1 MDRAWLMAVAG
12 AVAARV
18 DHAVSMLMAGRS
30 ASAAVAEVA
39 ETYGISRRQSRRV
52 VGKAFQVLRDD
63 IEQSGISR
71 KAESAQL
78 VHTLHEA
85 MAKALASGHASAVV
99 GCSRELRELLGLGA

>member
-1 MDRAWLMAVAG
+1 MAAY
-12 AVAARV
+12 AAAAARV
-18 DHAVSMLMAGRS
+18 DAALLMLQQGRS
-30 ASAAVAEVA
+30 ASATVSHLAEMH
-39 ETYGISRRQSRRV
+39 GISRRQGQRIV
-52 VGKAFQVLRDD
+52 AKAYQLLRDD
-63 IEQSGISR
+63 IEQSGINR